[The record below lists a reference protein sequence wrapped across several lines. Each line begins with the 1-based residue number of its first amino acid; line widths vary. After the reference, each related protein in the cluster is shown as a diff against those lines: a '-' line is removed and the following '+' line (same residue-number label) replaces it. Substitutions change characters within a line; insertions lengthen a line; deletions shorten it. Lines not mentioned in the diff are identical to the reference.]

1 MDAPTGTPLPLGIN
15 IQSQGVHISEGS
27 PAVDF
32 PDDKDMCI
40 SHEAIQQALYIQGRG
55 ALKRGL
61 VACLSI
67 LWNRGGLC
75 CTAGSLGGTVSGAVA
90 EVAG

>member
-1 MDAPTGTPLPLGIN
+1 MST
-15 IQSQGVHISEGS
+15 SQREAQ
-27 PAVDF
+27 AVDF